1 MGSELAPRAKSELR
15 IIFIIVS
22 IVNSLSSVIVARALE
37 SSFAWWRRCK
47 RDIGPLAKWGP
58 RPYIARVLGT
68 PKAP

>member
-15 IIFIIVS
+15 IIIIVS
-22 IVNSLSSVIVARALE
+22 IVNSHSSVIVARALE

-58 RPYIARVLGT
+58 RPQKPPNR
-68 PKAP
+68 